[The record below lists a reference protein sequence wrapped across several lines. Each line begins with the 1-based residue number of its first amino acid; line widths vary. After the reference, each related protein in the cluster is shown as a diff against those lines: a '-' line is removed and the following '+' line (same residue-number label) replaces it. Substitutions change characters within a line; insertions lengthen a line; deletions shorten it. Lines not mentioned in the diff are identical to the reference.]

1 MINLIAVID
10 KLLNLLQA
18 WAVRQ
23 QQKKAQDERNKL
35 ENDPYLWFDAHFNG
49 VPESSRKIS
58 DADKTSIK
66 DTTK

>member
-1 MINLIAVID
+1 MISIIAVID
-10 KLLNLLQA
+10 KLLNLLQV

-23 QQKKAQDERNKL
+23 QQKKAQNERNKL

-49 VPESSRKIS
+49 VPESTRKTT
-58 DADKTSIK
+58 DTDKASIK